1 MQRLTLETESIY
13 KTENWNLEFIKTS
26 FDSNILFGVY
36 MPPSI
41 SLSVWN
47 SVYQGTRKG
56 SLMI

>member
-1 MQRLTLETESIY
+1 MQRLTLETKSIY
-13 KTENWNLEFIKTS
+13 KTENWNLEFIKIS

-36 MPPSI
+36 MPPNI